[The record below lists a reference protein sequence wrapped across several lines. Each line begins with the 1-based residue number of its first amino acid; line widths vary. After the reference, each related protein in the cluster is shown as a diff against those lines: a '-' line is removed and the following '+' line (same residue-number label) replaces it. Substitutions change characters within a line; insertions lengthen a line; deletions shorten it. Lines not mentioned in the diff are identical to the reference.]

1 MGKNRK
7 DIILPRVCE
16 SGNKYKV
23 MSVDGT
29 LYLLEADRNRHEVW
43 ELDSDGNIKEKLG
56 RFDSVWP
63 GLLKAP
69 DAGFTWTNGLTYLF
83 QGSQYYRFRNKTLEG
98 GFPKRIS
105 QGFSGIP
112 AYLAAAV
119 VHNEKIY
126 FLKKSRYY
134 IFSPSVSPPVRDA
147 EKLPDGISDVMSGFQ
162 MDNKIYIFSKEKY
175 WRMNSSFSVD
185 KKAFPRYPRLIMEY
199 WGTGFG
205 CAPVQ

>member
-1 MGKNRK
+1 MSLVFSTQYPS
-7 DIILPRVCE
+7 IL
-16 SGNKYKV
+16 S
-23 MSVDGT
+23 
-29 LYLLEADRNRHEVW
+29 
-43 ELDSDGNIKEKLG
+43 
-56 RFDSVWP
+56 
-63 GLLKAP
+63 
-69 DAGFTWTNGLTYLF
+69 
-83 QGSQYYRFRNKTLEG
+83 GSQYYRFRNKTLEG

-134 IFSPSVSPPVRDA
+134 IFSPSVSPPVRGLCIAISVFPPRFYHNNSAVCRGKKLFCSDA

-175 WRMNSSFSVD
+175 WRMNS
-185 KKAFPRYPRLIMEY
+185 R
-199 WGTGFG
+199 
-205 CAPVQ
+205 